1 MKLIKYPY
9 INYTYLGILILS
21 LILILPKWILS
32 FSLFD
37 ESMSLRVINEVSD
50 NAYFPLINSFSDF
63 NFSNSYSN
71 NEINLKLISYPI
83 IGLLVNSFF
92 FKILGS
98 YSFFLLELLC
108 TALFLFLFYNIFL
121 NINFNKITSFTLSVF
136 LFILPSVLREFNFI
150 NIDILKLLSL
160 NFETF
165 YSTRFPR
172 PAISNLFFF
181 GFLLFVI
188 KFYKE
193 EKYLKN
199 LFFITLLMGL
209 TINIFFYLFFIET
222 FLLICI
228 FYFKFRNKLFNIIF
242 HEYKHFLAYLLTLLI
257 FISAFQLQIFYSEP
271 DYIQRLGV
279 FQISL
284 EQKKILFSY
293 LINFFFG
300 FKFLFLL
307 VVNIFFFVISKND
320 SLKVFF
326 FLFIS
331 SVISPIFFF
340 TVLNKGVDYYH
351 FFNWIVVC
359 GFLFPLVSMFYI
371 FNARLMR
378 YLSINQNNILSFL
391 LLFLMIFYSSL
402 NSTSAFKND
411 DKKEHTKRNQLNE
424 TVNFIS
430 KNKLL
435 FKKDLEILNF
445 NYNLSIWLILNGY
458 NNFSFIPVSFWT
470 PKTDEMLEEDLISS
484 IKFLGLNKSFFY
496 NLIKNKKSTWRFKN
510 NFVYNYFGRKYM
522 ANSLIVFNNNKL
534 DFEKD
539 EINFIQSNNLL
550 ISHQIIMPKSEI
562 NRLLNKFDNINS
574 KINPDIFI
582 IDKSNIII
590 TDKFNNKNYCIIF
603 ENKQF
608 SIFSNKKLNYK
619 CLLSKN

>member
-1 MKLIKYPY
+1 MKFIKYPY

-71 NEINLKLISYPI
+71 NEVNLKLISYPI

-279 FQISL
+279 FQINL

-293 LINFFFG
+293 LVNFFFG

-359 GFLFPLVSMFYI
+359 GFLFPVVSMFYI

-391 LLFLMIFYSSL
+391 LLFLMIFYSCL

-424 TVNFIS
+424 TVNFIL

-608 SIFSNKKLNYK
+608 SIFSNKRLNYK